1 MSLYTKQ
8 EKKKSLWH
16 PVTDEDF
23 DIDFSKPFIVCTEEV
38 SFFIVDGLQD
48 LYENYM
54 DQEQFFDF
62 KAQTLSEEG
71 KEYFRDNN
79 FGYMYLDDEF
89 YKAIDWA
96 KGKYIEDVKGE
107 RERPFLFAMDK
118 YGPKVFD
125 HFGFDINGIPLY
137 EGTPEMSR
145 EFAIEH
151 PDLYSVEYI
160 VNLNHVS
167 ETDISALFRAP
178 IDEPKTAYVVT
189 SGEYSDYH
197 IDGVFSDKEKADF
210 FADKDGDRSVEE
222 YDIDDE
228 QMLRQENW
236 YEVKIYVGE
245 SLEPKDFSVLKLS
258 YNSGNKIFDAVMFS
272 KTEKDDRYFSFYLAA
287 INRGKAKAIALERFH
302 ALLAV
307 ESSHFPMLRCVRIVC
322 PWRSYKI
329 LESLVFGYFDYK
341 AYFCPCDRIEK
352 TQDLFMKIKDY
363 LPKPLTEEDE
373 NSIDWQNLTEEVC
386 LQLMRSHGLDIKLEK
401 DLSYVYYD

>member
-1 MSLYTKQ
+1 MSLYTEQ
-8 EKKKSLWH
+8 KKTKSLWH

-23 DIDFSKPFIVCTEEV
+23 DIDFSKPFIVCTEDLILFTVNGMDDMYIAV
-38 SFFIVDGLQD
+38 SNESFYDR
-48 LYENYM
+48 E
-54 DQEQFFDF
+54 
-62 KAQTLSEEG
+62 AQTLTEKG
-71 KEYFRDNN
+71 KEFFRSQY
-79 FGYMYLDDEF
+79 FGYMYLDEEF

-107 RERPFLFAMDK
+107 YEVPNLFVMYEDGDI
-118 YGPKVFD
+118 YVTDFYDFFD
-125 HFGFDINGIPLY
+125 DGSLSNTSSCL
-137 EGTPEMSR
+137 SR
-145 EFAIEH
+145 SYAVAN
-151 PDLYSVEYI
+151 PDDAPIKYI

-167 ETDISALFRAP
+167 ETQLSALFRAP

-197 IDGVFSDKEKADF
+197 IDGVFSDKEKAVF
-210 FADKDGDRSVEE
+210 FADKDNDRSVEE

-245 SLEPKDFSVLKLS
+245 SLETKDVSVLKLS

-272 KTEKDDRYFSFYLAA
+272 KPEGDSRYFSFYLAA
-287 INRGKAKAIALERFH
+287 INRGKAKAIAFERFH

-329 LESLVFGYFDYK
+329 WESLVFGYFDYK
-341 AYFCPCDRIEK
+341 AYFCPNDKIET

-363 LPKPLTEEDE
+363 LPMPLTEEDE
-373 NSIDWQNLTEEVC
+373 NNIDWQNLTEDTC
-386 LQLMRSHGLDIKLEK
+386 LKLMRSHGLDIELKK
-401 DLSYVYYD
+401 DLSYVFYD

>member
-16 PVTDEDF
+16 PITDEDF

-38 SFFIVDGLQD
+38 SLFIVDGLQN

-54 DQEQFFDF
+54 DEEQLFDF

-71 KEYFRDNN
+71 KEYFRDNY

-107 RERPFLFAMDK
+107 RERPVLFAMDK

-125 HFGFDINGIPLY
+125 HFGFDTNGIPIY

-151 PDLYSVEYI
+151 PDLYRVEYI
-160 VNLNHVS
+160 VNLNRVS

-222 YDIDDE
+222 FDIDDE
-228 QMLRQENW
+228 QMLRQEDW

-245 SLEPKDFSVLKLS
+245 SLETKDISVLKLS
-258 YNSGNKIFDAVMFS
+258 YNSGNKIFDAVMFA
-272 KTEKDDRYFSFYLAA
+272 KTREESRYFSFYLVA

-322 PWRSYKI
+322 PWRDYKI
-329 LESLVFGYFDYK
+329 WESLVFGYFDYK
-341 AYFCPCDRIEK
+341 AYFCPCGIEK

-363 LPKPLTEEDE
+363 LPIPLTEEDE
-373 NSIDWQNLTEEVC
+373 DNIDWQNLTEEVC
-386 LQLMRSHGLDIKLEK
+386 LQLMRSHGLDIELKK
-401 DLSYVYYD
+401 DLSYVFYD

>member
-1 MSLYTKQ
+1 MSLYTKE

-16 PVTDEDF
+16 PITDEDF
-23 DIDFSKPFIVCTEEV
+23 DIDFSKPFIVCADDC
-38 SFFIVDGLQD
+38 SLFIVK
-48 LYENYM
+48 
-54 DQEQFFDF
+54 DF
-62 KAQTLSEEG
+62 ADMFEYLDEDRFYDVKAQALSEEG
-71 KEYFRDNN
+71 KDEFRTDYY
-79 FGYMYLDDEF
+79 GYMYLDDDF
-89 YKAIDWA
+89 YNAIDWA
-96 KGKYIEDVKGE
+96 KGECIEDVKGD
-107 RERPFLFAMDK
+107 RERPELFVM
-118 YGPKVFD
+118 YESGPKVID
-125 HFGFDINGIPLY
+125 HFDFCPS
-137 EGTPEMSR
+137 GTPAYGGAPLLR
-145 EFAIEH
+145 RDFAARH
-151 PDLYSVEYI
+151 PELYHVEYI

-167 ETDISALFRAP
+167 ETQLSALFRAP
-178 IDEPKTAYVVT
+178 LDEPKTAYVVT

-197 IDGVFSDKEKADF
+197 IDGVFSEKEKADF

-245 SLEPKDFSVLKLS
+245 SLETKDVSVLKLS

-272 KTEKDDRYFSFYLAA
+272 KPEGDSRYFSFYLAA

-329 LESLVFGYFDYK
+329 WESLVFGYFDYK
-341 AYFCPCDRIEK
+341 AYFCPNDKIET

-363 LPKPLTEEDE
+363 LPMPLTEEDE
-373 NSIDWQNLTEEVC
+373 NNIDWQNLTEETC
-386 LQLMRSHGLDIKLEK
+386 LQLMRNHGLDIELKK
-401 DLSYVYYD
+401 NLSYVFYD